1 MAKLLSGSTL
11 RRGGS
16 GEFID
21 LSGAQPQLPSTD
33 TTSTGFTIA
42 TDGLLRTTY
51 RSSLGFVEFSS
62 ATVYSALPSGSIRIL
77 ATGTTFLSTSTD
89 SGTLVVTGGVGI
101 GGNLYVKDDI
111 NVNGITIGTGFKG
124 INNIVMRGV
133 ADAVTSEYNSFDNG
147 HENIAIGYDTLTN
160 LDRSHRNIA
169 IGRYA
174 ISTGTGVSNT
184 VAIGDSALKDLG
196 IIPDWLVLPIS
207 DVTVKTPITISTV
220 SNTSPVVVTTVELHE
235 LTTGSRISI
244 AGVQGL
250 TSGTHSL
257 LNNNGF
263 WIVPL
268 DDYSFELYSDPSFSE
283 PSYLNGDL
291 SHWSAYESSGTVVRP
306 MEVTAVGNDYSTG
319 TRVIFNNING
329 LMDIINTEYPLE
341 INGNSFYVNPVSAA
355 AFQVYHD
362 SILGRGVDGSLLT
375 AYESGGTSERYLYKD
390 GNVGIGTNAGTALYD
405 GELNFFLGYDIAK
418 NLTTG
423 SYNFLLGHEVGNN
436 LTRGSGNVSIM
447 GDNLVDGVDNQV
459 NIGGVFYYN
468 GKGYLRLNADTTV
481 GLGSTASGGN
491 TGGLAVFGGVSV
503 SDNLV
508 IESTATSTST
518 TSGAIVVAGGVG
530 VGKNLTV
537 GEDLTVGAASTGT
550 AVAALYSN
558 NVLLASYTSDVITG
572 TLPQN
577 LDSFDSSVY
586 RTAKY
591 LIQIVDGSAVHIT
604 EVSLFHDD
612 LEVYIT
618 EYGISTNTGELGA
631 VDASLVD
638 SVITLTFTP
647 VNATAMVIKVVRLG
661 ITK

>member
-21 LSGAQPQLPSTD
+21 LKGAQPQLPPTE
-33 TTSTGFTIA
+33 TTATGFTLA
-42 TDGLLRTTY
+42 TDNLLRTTY
-51 RSSLGFVEFSS
+51 RSSLGFIEFTSS
-62 ATVYSALPSGSIRIL
+62 TMYSALPGGSIKIL
-77 ATGTTFLSTSTD
+77 ATGTTFVSTSTD

-101 GGNLYVKDDI
+101 GANLYVKEDI

-124 INNIVMRGV
+124 INNIVMRG
-133 ADAVTSEYNSFDNG
+133 DAAEVTPEYNSFDNG

-160 LDRSHRNIA
+160 LDKSHRNIA

-196 IIPDWLVLPIS
+196 IVPEWLILPIS
-207 DVTVKTPITISTV
+207 NVVVKTPKTISNV
-220 SNTSPVVVTTVELHE
+220 SNTTPVVVTTNEVHE
-235 LTTGSRISI
+235 LTTGSRITI

-250 TSGTHSL
+250 SSGTQSL
-257 LNNNGF
+257 VNNNGF
-263 WIVPL
+263 WVAPL

-283 PSYLNGDL
+283 ASYLNGDI
-291 SHWSAYESSGTVVRP
+291 SNWSAYISSGTVVRP
-306 MEVTAVGNDYSTG
+306 LEFTAVGNDYSTG

-329 LMDIINTEYPLE
+329 LVDVVNLDYPVEL
-341 INGNSFYVNPVSAA
+341 NGGSFYVNPISSV

-375 AYESGGTSERYLYKD
+375 PYVDGGTSERYLYKD
-390 GNVGIGTNAGTALYD
+390 GNVGIGTNAGKSLYD

-436 LTRGSGNVSIM
+436 LTKGSGNVSIM

-468 GKGYLRLNADTTV
+468 GKGYLRLNADTTL
-481 GLGSTASGGN
+481 GLGSSATGGN
-491 TGGLAVFGGVSV
+491 TGGLAVFGGISV

-508 IESTATSTST
+508 VESTATSTSS
-518 TSGAIVVAGGVG
+518 TSGAVVVSGGIGVG
-530 VGKNLTV
+530 GNLTIA
-537 GEDLTVGAASTGT
+537 EDLTVGPVSAGAP
-550 AVAALYSN
+550 VAAIYSN
-558 NVLLASYTSDVITG
+558 NVLLASYTSGVITG
-572 TLPQN
+572 TLSQN
-577 LDSFDSSVY
+577 LDTFDSLVY

-591 LIQIVDGSAVHIT
+591 MIQVVDGSAVHIT
-604 EVSLFHDD
+604 EISLFHDD
-612 LEVYIT
+612 SDVYIT
-618 EYGISTNTGELGA
+618 EYGISTNTGELGTF
-631 VDASLVD
+631 DASLVD
-638 SVITLTFTP
+638 NVATLTFTP
-647 VNATAMVIKVVRLG
+647 VNATSMIIKVVRLG